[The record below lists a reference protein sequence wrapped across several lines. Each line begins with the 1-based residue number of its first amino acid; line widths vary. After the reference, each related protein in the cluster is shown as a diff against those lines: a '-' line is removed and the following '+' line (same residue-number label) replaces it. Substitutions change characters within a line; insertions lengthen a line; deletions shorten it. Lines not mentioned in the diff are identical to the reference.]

1 MGAEDISHVQRE
13 FTTFSQ
19 LGENGV
25 VDQRIIDNL
34 KRRDIETMTDVQRMT
49 INECLDGTDVVAQ
62 ARTGTG
68 KTLAFL
74 MPIVQRMLKD
84 PTIESKRPH
93 ISDTRALIISPTR
106 ELAEQIAEEARKLVH
121 GTRLQVQTAVGGTQ
135 KSYHLKL
142 MQRMGCHILVGTPGR
157 VNDLLSD
164 QHSGLTLDNIQTF
177 VLDEADRLLNIGFS
191 ETIAAIQGYMPPEE
205 VRDRQTLMFS
215 ATMPRTVVSLVKQT
229 MRPDF
234 KFVRTV
240 DPADAAT
247 HEAVPQNVVFLPGL
261 QNQIPAIAELAYKHI
276 KANQEDPANN
286 PPFKAI
292 IFYPSINEVRLAYE
306 ILRNLRDPGQ
316 RGGFFSPHPLDPCKI
331 VEMSS
336 QLTQALRERNTKEFR
351 NADSAI
357 LVASDVAAHD
367 LSEYMLWYMWTFL
380 SQTPRAMKNL
390 TLDRE
395 FPTKESMQAVMDGC
409 GLKWAPGLFS
419 TIKAP
424 RPPPSSF
431 FSGLPMHLDTWA
443 IYAFE
448 MEKEDEESRVYTS
461 SATDSKR
468 GVTRRMP
475 IYDRREQDP
484 TFRST
489 QIPYYVEKSL
499 QEGFKIKRKGLLAWI
514 SIPHPADVW
523 KRRCLMRTMEGTF
536 SMCFWTMKSRE
547 KDYYMPALCPWPR
560 KAFTYRGLCTHFAI
574 NEGITGT
581 PTSGTPEEIEA
592 LMEERRVAKQALYI
606 TNKGPGVNTANSKAY
621 ADAALAERRF
631 TCDVCDLTF
640 RSAAKLRQHQE
651 RPIHKKKV
659 AGLKSKDPIV
669 NKKRHW
675 WGMDFP
681 NVSHVIQVGLPRDT
695 EDYVHRLGRTGR
707 AGKPGQGWL
716 LLQDDERNAFR
727 HLVNEIHAVNI
738 NQNTSLETAQLDM
751 TQPSQLSAETG
762 KIMRFVEM
770 GVKATSMADKAKTYA
785 TLLSGMVQS
794 RVSRSKQQIV
804 DMANELSKFGWG
816 LERPPQLTAQW
827 VSKMGF
833 GGVRNIEARQG
844 TEDDFPPRGRGGDRR
859 SSSRRDN
866 FDENDPF
873 GQGSSGGR
881 GSFGGRESRGSFG
894 GRDSRGSYGGRDS
907 RGGGGGFGE
916 RRGGFSDRGDRGS
929 RF

>member
-1 MGAEDISHVQRE
+1 MYGAARQGRLAIRALRSFRAPLTSSTLTRTSFPAVSSASFKPIRNSQFSSLSQLRQNAVAADMGAEDISHVQRE

-215 ATMPRTVVSLVKQT
+215 ATMPRSVVSLVKQS

-286 PPFKAI
+286 PPFKVI

-357 LVASDVAAHD
+357 LVASDVAA
-367 LSEYMLWYMWTFL
+367 
-380 SQTPRAMKNL
+380 R
-390 TLDRE
+390 
-395 FPTKESMQAVMDGC
+395 
-409 GLKWAPGLFS
+409 
-419 TIKAP
+419 
-424 RPPPSSF
+424 
-431 FSGLPMHLDTWA
+431 
-443 IYAFE
+443 
-448 MEKEDEESRVYTS
+448 
-461 SATDSKR
+461 
-468 GVTRRMP
+468 
-475 IYDRREQDP
+475 
-484 TFRST
+484 
-489 QIPYYVEKSL
+489 
-499 QEGFKIKRKGLLAWI
+499 
-514 SIPHPADVW
+514 
-523 KRRCLMRTMEGTF
+523 
-536 SMCFWTMKSRE
+536 
-547 KDYYMPALCPWPR
+547 
-560 KAFTYRGLCTHFAI
+560 
-574 NEGITGT
+574 
-581 PTSGTPEEIEA
+581 
-592 LMEERRVAKQALYI
+592 
-606 TNKGPGVNTANSKAY
+606 
-621 ADAALAERRF
+621 
-631 TCDVCDLTF
+631 
-640 RSAAKLRQHQE
+640 
-651 RPIHKKKV
+651 
-659 AGLKSKDPIV
+659 
-669 NKKRHW
+669 
-675 WGMDFP
+675 GMDFP